1 MNIDTLA
8 TKECPFCAETI
19 LAKAVKC
26 RYCGEFLNTDR
37 AKAILARAGRPEAQ
51 PEKNTEQDEQDSD
64 SVLFAARPSLWAMA
78 GAMLKGA
85 VVLAVAIS
93 LMVYHVEKISLF
105 KLSSEHA
112 MAVGKYRFLFGLGVS
127 AVVAL
132 ILVLKAV
139 KLKTTYYEI
148 SGDRIEYGRGLLDRQ
163 VDNLDM
169 FRIIDLKL
177 RRNFLDCIVGV
188 GSVILTT
195 TDKSDPEFVFE
206 KVRDARLLYDAIK
219 KASLDADHKT
229 SVVHL
234 E

>member
-1 MNIDTLA
+1 M
-8 TKECPFCAETI
+8 
-19 LAKAVKC
+19 
-26 RYCGEFLNTDR
+26 
-37 AKAILARAGRPEAQ
+37 
-51 PEKNTEQDEQDSD
+51 
-64 SVLFAARPSLWAMA
+64 
-78 GAMLKGA
+78 KGA
-85 VVLAVAIS
+85 VVLAVAIF
-93 LMVYHVEKISLF
+93 LMVYHIEKISLF
-105 KLSSEHA
+105 NLSAEHA
-112 MAVGKYRFLFGLGVS
+112 MAVGKYRFVLGLGVS
-127 AVVAL
+127 AVVVL
-132 ILVLKAV
+132 ILLLKAV

-195 TDKSDPEFVFE
+195 TDKSDPEFVFK

-219 KASLDADHKT
+219 KSSLDADRKT